1 MTHESAI
8 LTTQISSP
16 PSFEFDLVFD
26 LGAMNL
32 KIELRSLSVNDLKSD
47 ELDEQSQSK

>member
-16 PSFEFDLVFD
+16 PSFEFDLVF